1 MSVKQAPE
9 ELLKKYTQMGFK
21 KMWINKEFQ
30 RFCTTVSLLGNFVAI
45 FVRCPLSPADARP
58 RHIRPMYP
66 DYKIQILNKS
76 LQFEGRITDG
86 AVPIGLFL
94 EKSGTDEIE
103 SKIFSFLFDAD
114 GDGKISFEEVLQSTG
129 FMETDGKYAV
139 TYHSTFLKARFR
151 YGCSSKTFLR
161 VG

>member
-9 ELLKKYTQMGFK
+9 ELLKKYTEMGFK

-30 RFCTTVSLLGNFVAI
+30 RFCST
-45 FVRCPLSPADARP
+45 
-58 RHIRPMYP
+58 
-66 DYKIQILNKS
+66 
-76 LQFEGRITDG
+76 FEGRITDG
-86 AVPIGLFL
+86 SVPIGLFL

-129 FMETDGKYAV
+129 FMETDGKIFNQLKSDFISETIV
-139 TYHSTFLKARFR
+139 LKVSIYHLYWYISNIQIWMFR
-151 YGCSSKTFLR
+151 PNCSSNWLTKMVMVLFQRLK
-161 VG
+161 